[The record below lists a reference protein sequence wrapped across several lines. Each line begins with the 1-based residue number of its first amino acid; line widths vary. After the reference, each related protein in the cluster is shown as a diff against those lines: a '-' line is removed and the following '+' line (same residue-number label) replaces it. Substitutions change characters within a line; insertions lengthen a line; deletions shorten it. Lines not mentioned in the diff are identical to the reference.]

1 MDVKN
6 LWTSAQQMLKGDFSK
21 ATFTLYFNE
30 NTVPIAIN
38 NNILYL
44 SGDNR
49 SKEFFE
55 KQQKDKILQVFEELA
70 ANIKDIIV
78 LTNDNQPLDLDASI
92 DDEKVNPPKNSSE
105 DIMDLATSISKTNM
119 NPR

>member
-6 LWTSAQQMLKGDFSK
+6 LWTSAQQKLKGVFPKSI
-21 ATFTLYFNE
+21 FNLYLND
-30 NTVPIAIN
+30 NIVPIAIN

-55 KQQKDKILQVFEELA
+55 KQQKETILAAFDELA
-70 ANIKDIIV
+70 
-78 LTNDNQPLDLDASI
+78 
-92 DDEKVNPPKNSSE
+92 VNVKE
-105 DIMDLATSISKTNM
+105 DRKSVV
-119 NPR
+119 

>member
-6 LWTSAQQMLKGDFSK
+6 LWTSAQQKLKGVFPK
-21 ATFTLYFNE
+21 AIFTLYFNE

-55 KQQKDKILQVFEELA
+55 KQQKEKILAAFDELA

-78 LTNDNQPLDLDASI
+78 FTNDDTSETGTNPDN
-92 DDEKVNPPKNSSE
+92 EKVVVCIALVAGLK
-105 DIMDLATSISKTNM
+105 IIV
-119 NPR
+119 

>member
-6 LWTSAQQMLKGDFSK
+6 LWTSAQQKLKGVFPKSI
-21 ATFTLYFNE
+21 FNLYLND
-30 NTVPIAIN
+30 NIVPIAIN

-55 KQQKDKILQVFEELA
+55 KQQKETILAAFDELA
-70 ANIKDIIV
+70 VNVKDIIV
-78 LTNDNQPLDLDASI
+78 LTNDDTNDTGMNTDH
-92 DDEKVNPPKNSSE
+92 EKTSNTNENNEK
-105 DIMDLATSISKTNM
+105 IMDLATSIANSNL
-119 NPR
+119 NPK

>member
-6 LWTSAQQMLKGDFSK
+6 LWTSAQQKLKGVFPKSI
-21 ATFTLYFNE
+21 FTLYFNE

-55 KQQKDKILQVFEELA
+55 KQYKDKILVAFDELA
-70 ANIKDIIV
+70 ANIKDVIV
-78 LTNDNQPLDLDASI
+78 LTNDDTTDTEINTNI
-92 DDEKVNPPKNSSE
+92 EKNSNPKKNSE
-105 DIMDLATSISKTNM
+105 KI
-119 NPR
+119 

>member
-6 LWTSAQQMLKGDFSK
+6 LWTSAQQKLKGVFPKSI
-21 ATFTLYFNE
+21 FTLYFNE

-49 SKEFFE
+49 SKEF
-55 KQQKDKILQVFEELA
+55 
-70 ANIKDIIV
+70 
-78 LTNDNQPLDLDASI
+78 
-92 DDEKVNPPKNSSE
+92 
-105 DIMDLATSISKTNM
+105 
-119 NPR
+119 